1 MFADVPPQGTVPQR
15 HSHIPQD
22 RILNKTTA
30 ATTSLSQISYA
41 VNYQRCFSA
50 SGATISPAHAQAH
63 RVSLA
68 GGVSKHCGDTQA
80 LLFGDPGLDTKPSEV
95 CLGYSQSRPSLH
107 MQHTSSGYGVE
118 SAGQRFFCSLEPR
131 DRLCGPHNLLL
142 SGERGPFI
150 GVKSA

>member
-1 MFADVPPQGTVPQR
+1 MFLRRERYRSDTV
-15 HSHIPQD
+15 IPQD

-68 GGVSKHCGDTQA
+68 GRVSQHGVATQA
-80 LLFGDPGLDTKPSEV
+80 LLSGDPGLDTKPAEV
-95 CLGYSQSRPSLH
+95 CLGYSVTPFISHPAHEFRLWSPFGKAETFLFFGASRPALG
-107 MQHTSSGYGVE
+107 T
-118 SAGQRFFCSLEPR
+118 
-131 DRLCGPHNLLL
+131 
-142 SGERGPFI
+142 I
-150 GVKSA
+150 